1 MMLPTEH
8 PLRHDLNDEVHAR
21 PPETLTA
28 PVRVSYLAVLA
39 DGDVREKGWRC
50 AQDLAT
56 RYGVS
61 PPSASANHFSAD
73 LGPFRFKC
81 ERHTEFLRFT
91 FMVPGAD
98 EHPFANAAIR
108 AIPADWLAA
117 LPGKL
122 IVAANMAL
130 IASGET
136 RPDFDRIAERFFDGN
151 ALIGG
156 AIGSQAAFA
165 VTDFRI
171 DADGFSRVLIL
182 DNSLTP
188 RQAGRMVQ
196 RLLEIDTYRIL
207 ALMALPVARA
217 LAPVL
222 ARGERELADITQL
235 LVKADKA
242 DEPLLLE
249 RLTRL
254 EAEIESEQSRNMY
267 RFSAAVAYE
276 ALVHRRTAELR
287 EERLPGLQTFQEF
300 TQRRLAPA
308 MDTCRSLNARQELL
322 SQRLN
327 RVTQLLA
334 TRVDITRENQTQ
346 SVLESMNRRA
356 KLQLRLQE
364 TVEGLSVAAITY
376 YIVGLVGYAAKGLKA
391 TGLPIEVDVVMA
403 ASIPVIAILIGLALR
418 RIRRVVTRKP

>member
-1 MMLPTEH
+1 
-8 PLRHDLNDEVHAR
+8 
-21 PPETLTA
+21 
-28 PVRVSYLAVLA
+28 
-39 DGDVREKGWRC
+39 
-50 AQDLAT
+50 
-56 RYGVS
+56 
-61 PPSASANHFSAD
+61 
-73 LGPFRFKC
+73 
-81 ERHTEFLRFT
+81 
-91 FMVPGAD
+91 MVPGAD

-249 RLTRL
+249 RLNSAR
-254 EAEIESEQSRNMY
+254 SRN
-267 RFSAAVAYE
+267 RERTVAQHVP
-276 ALVHRRTAELR
+276 LQRGS
-287 EERLPGLQTFQEF
+287 RL
-300 TQRRLAPA
+300 
-308 MDTCRSLNARQELL
+308 
-322 SQRLN
+322 
-327 RVTQLLA
+327 
-334 TRVDITRENQTQ
+334 
-346 SVLESMNRRA
+346 
-356 KLQLRLQE
+356 
-364 TVEGLSVAAITY
+364 
-376 YIVGLVGYAAKGLKA
+376 
-391 TGLPIEVDVVMA
+391 
-403 ASIPVIAILIGLALR
+403 
-418 RIRRVVTRKP
+418 